1 MSHKPSDIINEG
13 VAEEHVKASKPVTVA
28 PPASPPVY
36 RGDFES
42 RGEHKDIIPRTFW
55 VGIWD
60 TAFFTLAGIASVVLT
75 VLILLNTVGHSWWGI
90 PIALSFW
97 AVTAYLT
104 LPRFHAIMTR
114 IYVPDYFIG
123 RTRTPDGLLGDPVN
137 IGIIGSEEQIHQ
149 VMQDAGWTRADEVT
163 LVSAGRLLFRRLPE
177 NPIVKHR
184 YLLSRFLGAYSLLH
198 TSRRLTGTR
207 RNATMC
213 GFGELR
219 MAGCFPVVTA
229 SIGWRQEPTIQGS
242 ALAFSPCR

>member
-13 VAEEHVKASKPVTVA
+13 VAEEHVMASKPVTVA
-28 PPASPPVY
+28 PPTSPPVY

-163 LVSAGRLLFRRLPE
+163 LGSSWKIIVSTITRKSYSEAPVSPLKIFGRVQSFAYQQEVDGNPEKRHHVRFWRTPDGWLLPGG
-177 NPIVKHR
+177 HR
-184 YLLSRFLGAYSLLH
+184 
-198 TSRRLTGTR
+198 
-207 RNATMC
+207 
-213 GFGELR
+213 
-219 MAGCFPVVTA
+219 VD
-229 SIGWRQEPTIQGS
+229 W
-242 ALAFSPCR
+242 LAA